1 MLRVLQKEG
10 ELKMQNVMSV
20 ILFTAWLLCGCCVE
34 TVVDHPSAGIVF
46 LIALV
51 VCIVVAIFM
60 DRADL

>member
-1 MLRVLQKEG
+1 MQKVAE
-10 ELKMQNVMSV
+10 V

-51 VCIVVAIFM
+51 VCILVAVFM
-60 DRADL
+60 DRTDL

>member
-1 MLRVLQKEG
+1 
-10 ELKMQNVMSV
+10 MQNVMSV

-60 DRADL
+60 DKTDL